1 MAARTI
7 KRRVESRRLRRMP
20 PVRGESHSARESL
33 VADTTWDPE
42 QTCEPS
48 AGQAMVAVAI
58 SCPIVPGFSGAAARS
73 QSSSEVIGSQGGNHY
88 SWLQNPKPQSGEYLR
103 LANNWPWTVEL
114 FSGQSNFYS
123 SKLCEQSGLLTG
135 KCRKQ
140 GAGNRWLEIQVIQS
154 ENQVAIIQRVDIPGV
169 DISGANNPSADNK
182 CRFAS
187 QTALGFCVLSR
198 DTLL

>member
-1 MAARTI
+1 
-7 KRRVESRRLRRMP
+7 
-20 PVRGESHSARESL
+20 
-33 VADTTWDPE
+33 VADTSWDPV

-48 AGQAMVAVAI
+48 AGQAIVAVAI

-123 SKLCEQSGLLTG
+123 RKLWVQSGLLTG

-154 ENQVAIIQRVDIPGV
+154 ENQAAIIQLS
-169 DISGANNPSADNK
+169 ISLVSTSLVPTIQVPTISA
-182 CRFAS
+182 
-187 QTALGFCVLSR
+187 VLLPKQRLVSAF
-198 DTLL
+198 